1 MYLKELFLSELDGH
15 QDRDSVMAALKKCDM
30 EFCKRV
36 RERWG
41 EEFDTVYFG
50 KECADFS
57 EYHRELKALWK
68 AYLSMNPPAMTGKKT
83 EFRMFLVLKELE
95 SVRMTAFAQKVQ
107 EKLKGR
113 IKENLES
120 LCRDVEQIYN
130 VKYMRML
137 HWEEEAGEWVEEY
150 EMPLREFDRNMISL
164 YYDIVKCR
172 LAQALKRKRLCVV
185 VAGSKGLTPQRL
197 HGYLLELGNWVHC
210 PKEITELLRGK
221 LLKEDDKLK
230 GVGYLPGD
238 MDWDY

>member
-1 MYLKELFLSELDGH
+1 MYLKKLFLSELNGNR
-15 QDRDSVMAALKKCDM
+15 DRNSIMDALKSCDR

-41 EEFDTVYFG
+41 EEFDIVYFG
-50 KECADFS
+50 KTCVDFS
-57 EYHRELKALWK
+57 AYHWELKELWK
-68 AYLSMNPPAMTGKKT
+68 AYLSVNPPVVSGVKM

-95 SVRMTAFAQKVQ
+95 SMRMTAFAKKAQ

-120 LCRDVEQIYN
+120 LCWDVEQIYN
-130 VKYMRML
+130 VKYMRIL
-137 HWEEEAGEWVEEY
+137 RWEEEAGGWVEEY
-150 EMPLREFDRNMISL
+150 EMPLREFDRNIISL

-185 VAGSKGLTPQRL
+185 IAGSKGLTPQRL
-197 HGYLLELGNWVHC
+197 HGYLLEQGNWVHC
-210 PKEITELLRGK
+210 PKEITEQLRGK
-221 LLKEDDKLK
+221 LLRINEKLK
-230 GVGYLPGD
+230 GAGYLPGD